1 MTISGN
7 IQMNNK
13 NPSAEKKQIFYY
25 YWLEFRTSQL
35 LWLHSPIGDGSVER
49 KQISSFIFGFNSQK
63 LLHESSYD
71 EYTLLKQKTG
81 ASTDFI
87 SNIKNVRIIIIIII
101 IITMIIIIVM
111 MRMITKLV
119 STKN

>member
-1 MTISGN
+1 MAGVSDLTTTVA
-7 IQMNNK
+7 
-13 NPSAEKKQIFYY
+13 PLTHRR
-25 YWLEFRTSQL
+25 WQL
-35 LWLHSPIGDGSVER
+35 ER
-49 KQISSFIFGFNSQK
+49 KQISSFIFGLFDSQK
-63 LLHESSYD
+63 FLHESSYD

>member
-1 MTISGN
+1 
-7 IQMNNK
+7 MNNK
-13 NPSAEKKQIFYY
+13 NPSAEKKQIIYY
-25 YWLEFRTSQL
+25 YWREFPTSQQ
-35 LWLHSPIGDGSVER
+35 LWLHSPIGDGGVER
-49 KQISSFIFGFNSQK
+49 KQISSFIFGLFNSK
-63 LLHESSYD
+63 KFLHESSYD

-87 SNIKNVRIIIIIII
+87 SNIRNVGIIIIIVII
-101 IITMIIIIVM
+101 IIIMIIIIVM